1 MPVLCSH
8 DPCISPVDLLQV
20 SSLGHYEDHMWD
32 ISLAFITSV
41 QEGLCFHAVNLLS
54 FIPPVL
60 RDMLLPVPG
69 SLSVSSSLSPQ
80 FLNQSL
86 PLDLC
91 LTESRRWRR
100 AGNSCSVASI
110 NEWFSLVFCPVC
122 QSALLFASHKG
133 WWRKVAEGQQ
143 NWIYFFGK
151 PWVIKLI
158 NLHVMNGG
166 WIIVCRIYL
175 PVW

>member
-1 MPVLCSH
+1 MRVLFCTLMTLHFS
-8 DPCISPVDLLQV
+8 CGSPARDLLKV
-20 SSLGHYEDHMWD
+20 TMKTICE
-32 ISLAFITSV
+32 TS
-41 QEGLCFHAVNLLS
+41 CFHSLHLFREGWVSMQWS
-54 FIPPVL
+54 FCASFQQHS
-60 RDMLLPVPG
+60 G
-69 SLSVSSSLSPQ
+69 TLSVSSSLSPLYLNQ
-80 FLNQSL
+80 FLLSDWGSGFCVW
-86 PLDLC
+86 P
-91 LTESRRWRR
+91 TESRRWSG
-100 AGNSCSVASI
+100 AGGSYSVASI
-110 NEWFSLVFCPVC
+110 NDQFALVFCPVC
-122 QSALLFASHKG
+122 QSALLFASHRG

>member
-1 MPVLCSH
+1 
-8 DPCISPVDLLQV
+8 
-20 SSLGHYEDHMWD
+20 MWD
-32 ISLAFITSV
+32 ISLPFITSV
-41 QEGLCFHAVNLLS
+41 QGRLCFQAVKLLS
-54 FIPPVL
+54 FIPPAF
-60 RDMLLPVPG
+60 RGISCLP
-69 SLSVSSSLSPQ
+69 LSSFLSPRS
-80 FLNQSL
+80 LNQSIL
-86 PLDLC
+86 LDWDSVFC
-91 LTESRRWRR
+91 IWPTESARQSR
-100 AGNSCSVASI
+100 AGGSCSVESI
-110 NEWFSLVFCPVC
+110 NDRFTLVFCPVC

>member
-1 MPVLCSH
+1 MTLW
-8 DPCISPVDLLQV
+8 ISPVDLLQV
-20 SSLGHYEDHMWD
+20 SSLGHYEDHMWG
-32 ISLAFITSV
+32 ILLPFITAV
-41 QEGLCFHAVNLLS
+41 QGRLSFRVVNLLS
-54 FIPPVL
+54 FIPPAL
-60 RDMLLPVPG
+60 RDMLLPVG
-69 SLSVSSSLSPQ
+69 SVSVSSSLFPHS
-80 FLNQSL
+80 LYQSL
-86 PLDLC
+86 LSYWDSVFCIWP
-91 LTESRRWRR
+91 TESRRRGR
-100 AGNSCSVASI
+100 DGGSCSVACI
-110 NEWFSLVFCPVC
+110 NNRFSLVFCPMC
-122 QSALLFASHKG
+122 QSTLLFATHKG